1 MFLLILNLPL
11 CGYWHFYIKIFLWNV
26 ILGGDSGDDS
36 EYSLQATTV
45 PDSDE
50 SSDGGD
56 LAVVQPTPAPIH
68 LLLVSLL
75 EHICS
80 LYVQDTKKRSQVFK
94 GNIVASQEGYFSA
107 KHTDT
112 SHGFRLLFFFGQAS

>member
-11 CGYWHFYIKIFLWNV
+11 CGYWHFCIKIFLWNV
-26 ILGGDSGDDS
+26 ILGGHSGDDS
-36 EYSLQATTV
+36 EYSLPATTV

-94 GNIVASQEGYFSA
+94 GNYCG
-107 KHTDT
+107 
-112 SHGFRLLFFFGQAS
+112 